1 MRPNETSRGHA
12 DRLSDPTTGSARR
25 GSPHLRLRIGFVLIA
40 MVLSLFGARLVQLQ
54 GFDPHAY
61 AQAAA
66 KENLHTQV
74 LPAERGRILDRNGK
88 PLADSA
94 DGLMITADP
103 RLTRASAPAL
113 ATLLADK
120 LGLDYTTLLKR
131 LHGSSSS
138 PYFSYVA
145 RRVPAA
151 QATEAVDAARAKG
164 FKGLYTD
171 DDPIREYPAGDVAAN
186 VVGFLGTDAPLAGLE
201 KSLNGQLAGKDG
213 KQTYEVAK
221 DGTRLPLGP
230 STTVEPV
237 NGTDVRT
244 TIDRE
249 LQWYA
254 QRVLHQADEK
264 SDAVN
269 GMAIVTDVKTDEIL
283 ALADDPTF
291 DASDPGASPK
301 ADRGARSLNEVYEPG
316 SVEKILT
323 LSSLIDAGKVTDRT
337 KLVVPGELDRQD
349 HPIHDWFE
357 HGTLKFTLAGVI
369 AQSSNIGT
377 VLASD
382 RFEDGQ
388 LHQYLERFG
397 LGQRTNVGLLGESP
411 GILPSMTQWNHQI
424 QDRVDFGQSVSV
436 NAVQMAAAVTAVAN
450 GGVRVDPSLI
460 LGKATTDSGEVV
472 GTDAATSRRV
482 VSQKAATQM
491 MKMMERV
498 PDPTTGTAPQTLIP
512 GYRVAGKTGTAQRA
526 VDGRYD
532 GSLTVSF
539 AGFAPA
545 DNPRFMVYVVVN
557 DPRRGAAGGGVTAG
571 PVWQKIMSF
580 ALRRYGVAPTNT
592 KPSHL
597 PTMWGKGN
605 DPHGRP

>member
-1 MRPNETSRGHA
+1 VRPNEQSRG
-12 DRLSDPTTGSARR
+12 SRR
-25 GSPHLRLRIGFVLIA
+25 GSPKRRLRIGFLLIA
-40 MVLSLFGARLVQLQ
+40 MVLSLFGARLLQLQ

-61 AQAAA
+61 AQAAE
-66 KENLHTQV
+66 KENLVNQV
-74 LPAERGRILDRNGK
+74 LPAERGRILDRNGQ

-103 RLTRASAPAL
+103 AITAEKAPEL
-113 ATLLADK
+113 ATLLSNK
-120 LGLDYTTLLKR
+120 LSLDYATVLKKLTGTTTGK
-131 LHGSSSS
+131 GSR
-138 PYFSYVA
+138 FQYVA
-145 RRVPAA
+145 RKVPAA
-151 QATEAVDAARAKG
+151 LATEAVDEAEAQG

-186 VVGFLGTDAPLAGLE
+186 IVGFLGTDGPLAGLE

-213 KQTYEVAK
+213 KETYELGA
-221 DGTRLPLGP
+221 GTRIPLGP

-237 NGTDVRT
+237 NGTDVHT

-254 QRVLHQADEK
+254 QRVLRQADEK

-269 GMAIVTDVKTDEIL
+269 GIAIVQDVQTGEIL
-283 ALADDPTF
+283 AMADDPTF

-316 SVEKILT
+316 SVQKILT
-323 LSSLIDAGKVTDRT
+323 LSSLIDAGKVSDRT
-337 KLVVPGELDRQD
+337 KLVVPGELDRED
-349 HPIHDWFE
+349 RVIHDWFE

-377 VLASD
+377 VLAAD
-382 RFEDGQ
+382 RFGDGQ
-388 LHQYLERFG
+388 LHQYLEQFG

-411 GILPSMTQWNHQI
+411 GILPSTTQWNHQI

-436 NAVQMAAAVTAVAN
+436 NALQMISAVNAVAN

-460 LGKATTDSGEVV
+460 QGKATTDSGQVV
-472 GTDAATSRRV
+472 GTDETTSHRV
-482 VSQKAATQM
+482 VSKRAATQM

-498 PDPTTGTAPQTLIP
+498 PDPTTGTAPATQIE
-512 GYRVAGKTGTAQRA
+512 GYRVAGKTGTAQRV

-545 DNPRFMVYVVVN
+545 DNPRFTVYVVIN
-557 DPRRGAAGGGVTAG
+557 NPRTGAAGGGVTAG

-580 ALRRYGVAPTNT
+580 ALRHYSVAPTGT
-592 KPSHL
+592 KASNL

-605 DPHGRP
+605 NPHGKP

>member
-1 MRPNETSRGHA
+1 MRESVRPNDQRRG
-12 DRLSDPTTGSARR
+12 SRR
-25 GSPHLRLRIGFVLIA
+25 GSPHLRMRIGFVLIA

-61 AQAAA
+61 AQAA
-66 KENLHTQV
+66 EQVNLQHQV
-74 LPAERGRILDRNGK
+74 LPAQRGEILDRNGK

-103 RLTRASAPAL
+103 TITRQYAPQL
-113 ATLLADK
+113 ATLLANK
-120 LGLDYTTLLKR
+120 LDLDYATTLTALEGKAA
-131 LHGSSSS
+131 GSGEH
-138 PYFSYVA
+138 YVYVA
-145 RRVPAA
+145 RKQPAA
-151 QATEAVDAARAKG
+151 KVTEAVDAAQTAG
-164 FKGLYTD
+164 FKGLYTA

-186 VVGFLGTDAPLAGLE
+186 VVGFLGTDGPLAGLE
-201 KSLNGQLAGKDG
+201 KSLNNELAGKDG
-213 KQTYEVAK
+213 KETYEASG
-221 DGTRLPLGP
+221 GTRIPLGD
-230 STTVEPV
+230 SSTVEPV
-237 NGTDVRT
+237 NGTDVHT

-254 QRVLHQADEK
+254 QRVLRQADEK
-264 SDAVN
+264 SNALN
-269 GMAIVTDVKTDEIL
+269 GIAIVQDVKTGEIL

-323 LSSLIDAGKVTDRT
+323 LSALIDAGKVTDRT
-337 KLVVPGELDRQD
+337 KLVVPGELHRQD
-349 HPIHDWFE
+349 RVIHDWFT
-357 HGTLKFTLAGVI
+357 HGTLRFTLAGVI

-382 RFEDGQ
+382 RFDSGQ
-388 LHQYLERFG
+388 LHQYLEQFG

-411 GILPSMTQWNHQI
+411 GILPTMAQWNHQI

-436 NAVQMAAAVTAVAN
+436 NALQEISAVNAVAN

-460 LGKATTDSGEVV
+460 EGKATTDSGQVV
-472 GTDAATSRRV
+472 GTDETTSHRV
-482 VSQKAATQM
+482 VSKRAATQM

-498 PDPTTGTAPQTLIP
+498 PDPKTGTAPQTQIP

-526 VDGRYD
+526 VNGGYD
-532 GSLTVSF
+532 GSLTVSY

-545 DNPRFMVYVVVN
+545 DNPRFTVYVVVN
-557 DPRRGAAGGGVTAG
+557 DPRSGAAGGGVTAG

-592 KPSHL
+592 KPSNL

-605 DPHGRP
+605 NPHGRP

>member
-1 MRPNETSRGHA
+1 
-12 DRLSDPTTGSARR
+12 LK
-25 GSPHLRLRIGFVLIA
+25 IGFVLIA

-54 GFDPHAY
+54 GFDPHSY

-66 KENLHTQV
+66 KENLVSQV
-74 LPAERGRILDRNGK
+74 LPAERGRILDRNGQ

-94 DGLMITADP
+94 DGLMITAAP
-103 RLTRASAPAL
+103 SITSKTAPAL
-113 ATLLADK
+113 ATLLANK
-120 LGLDYTTLLKR
+120 LDLDYSKTLAALTGKTR
-131 LHGSSSS
+131 GST
-138 PYFSYVA
+138 PLFAYVA
-145 RRVPAA
+145 RKVPAA
-151 QATEAVDAARAKG
+151 KATAAVDAAEAKG
-164 FKGLYTD
+164 FKGLYTA
-171 DDPIREYPAGDVAAN
+171 DDPIREYPAHDVAAN
-186 VVGFLGTDAPLAGLE
+186 LVGFLGTDGPLAGLE
-201 KSLNGQLAGKDG
+201 KSLNNELAGKDG
-213 KQTYEVAK
+213 KQTYEVA
-221 DGTRLPLGP
+221 DGGTRIPLGP

-237 NGTDVRT
+237 NGTDVHL

-254 QRVLHQADEK
+254 QRVLRQADQK

-269 GMAIVTDVKTDEIL
+269 GIAEVVDVKTGEIL

-291 DASDPGASPK
+291 DASDPGAARKS
-301 ADRGARSLNEVYEPG
+301 DRGARSLNEVYEPG

-337 KLVVPGELDRQD
+337 KLVVPGELHREDTV
-349 HPIHDWFE
+349 IHDWFP
-357 HGTLKFTLAGVI
+357 HDDIKFTLAGVI

-382 RFEDGQ
+382 RFENGQ
-388 LHQYLERFG
+388 LHQYLQKFG
-397 LGQRTNVGLLGESP
+397 LGQRTNVGVLGESP
-411 GILPSMTQWNHQI
+411 GILPSMSQWNHEI

-436 NAVQMAAAVTAVAN
+436 NAVQMIGAVNAVAN

-460 LGKATTDSGEVV
+460 LGKATTDSGQTV
-472 GTDAATSRRV
+472 GTDETTSRRV
-482 VSQKAATQM
+482 VSKRAATQM

-498 PDPTTGTAPQTLIP
+498 PDPKTGTAPQTQIP

-526 VDGRYD
+526 VNGRYD

-545 DNPRFMVYVVVN
+545 DNPRFTVYVVVN

-580 ALRRYGVAPTNT
+580 ALRHFGVPPTNT
-592 KPSHL
+592 KPSNL

>member
-1 MRPNETSRGHA
+1 MRESVRPTEQRRG
-12 DRLSDPTTGSARR
+12 SRR

-61 AQAAA
+61 AQAAK
-66 KENLHTQV
+66 KENLQTQI
-74 LPAERGRILDRNGK
+74 LPATRGQILDRNGQ

-103 RLTRASAPAL
+103 TVTKDTAPAL
-113 ATLLADK
+113 ATLLANK
-120 LGLDYTTLLKR
+120 LSLDYSTVLAKLSKTGT
-131 LHGSSSS
+131 H
-138 PYFSYVA
+138 YVYVA
-145 RRVPAA
+145 RKVPAA
-151 QATEAVDAARAKG
+151 KATEAVDEAEAAG
-164 FKGLYTD
+164 FKGLYTA

-186 VVGFLGTDAPLAGLE
+186 LVGFLGTDGPLAGLE
-201 KSLNGQLAGKDG
+201 KSLNSELAGKDG
-213 KQTYEVAK
+213 KETYEVA
-221 DGTRLPLGP
+221 DHGTRLPLGP

-237 NGTDVRT
+237 NGTDVHT

-254 QRVLHQADEK
+254 QRVLRQADEK
-264 SDAVN
+264 SDALN
-269 GMAIVTDVKTDEIL
+269 GMAVVIDVKTGEVL

-337 KLVVPGELDRQD
+337 KLVVPGEYKSGDSY
-349 HPIHDWFE
+349 IHDWFT
-357 HGTLKFTLAGVI
+357 HGTIKFTLAGVI

-377 VLASD
+377 VLASN
-382 RFEDGQ
+382 RFGQGQ
-388 LHQYLERFG
+388 LRDYLVKFG
-397 LGQRTNVGLLGESP
+397 LGQRTNVGVDGESS
-411 GILPSMTQWNHQI
+411 GILPSTSAWNAADE
-424 QDRVDFGQSVSV
+424 DRIDFGQSVSV
-436 NAVQMAAAVTAVAN
+436 NALQMAAAVNAVAN
-450 GGVRVDPSLI
+450 GGVRIDPSLI
-460 LGKATTDSGEVV
+460 LGKATTDSGQVV
-472 GTDAATSRRV
+472 GTDETTSRRV
-482 VSQKAATQM
+482 VSKKAATQM

-498 PDPTTGTAPQTLIP
+498 PDPKTGTAPQTQIP

-526 VDGRYD
+526 VDGKYD
-532 GSLTVSF
+532 GSLTVSD

-545 DNPRFMVYVVVN
+545 DNPRFTVYVVVN
-557 DPRRGAAGGGVTAG
+557 DPRSGAAGGGVTAG

-580 ALRRYGVAPTNT
+580 ALRHYGVAPTNT
-592 KPSHL
+592 KPSNL

>member
-1 MRPNETSRGHA
+1 MRPNEESRG
-12 DRLSDPTTGSARR
+12 ARR
-25 GSPHLRLRIGFVLIA
+25 GSPIRRLRVGFLLIA
-40 MVLSLFGARLVQLQ
+40 MVLSLFGARLLQLQ

-61 AQAAA
+61 AQAAQ
-66 KENLHTQV
+66 KENLVHQV
-74 LPAERGRILDRNGK
+74 LPAERGRILDRNGQA
-88 PLADSA
+88 LADSA

-103 RLTRASAPAL
+103 TVTAEKAPAL
-113 ATLLADK
+113 ATLLANK
-120 LGLDYTTLLKR
+120 LSLDYSTVLTKLLGKDSNSGE
-131 LHGSSSS
+131 H
-138 PYFSYVA
+138 YVYVA
-145 RRVPAA
+145 RKVPAA
-151 QATEAVDAARAKG
+151 LATEAVNEAQAQG

-171 DDPIREYPAGDVAAN
+171 NDPIREYPAGDVGAN
-186 VVGFLGTDAPLAGLE
+186 IVGFLGTDGPLAGLE
-201 KSLNGQLAGKDG
+201 KSLNDQLAGKDG
-213 KQTYEVAK
+213 EETYEVGA
-221 DGTRLPLGP
+221 GTRIPLGP

-237 NGTDVRT
+237 NGTDVHT

-254 QRVLHQADEK
+254 QRVLRQADEK
-264 SDAVN
+264 SDALN
-269 GMAIVTDVKTDEIL
+269 GIAIVQDVKTGEIL

-291 DASDPGASPK
+291 DASNPGASPK

-323 LSSLIDAGKVTDRT
+323 LSALIDAGKVTDRT
-337 KLVVPGELDRQD
+337 RLVVPGELPREDRV
-349 HPIHDWFE
+349 IHDWFE

-377 VLASD
+377 VLAAD
-382 RFEDGQ
+382 RFGNGQ
-388 LHQYLERFG
+388 LHQYLEQFG
-397 LGQRTNVGLLGESP
+397 LGQRTNVGILGESP
-411 GILPSMTQWNHQI
+411 GILPSMSQWNHQI

-436 NAVQMAAAVTAVAN
+436 NALQMVSAVNAVAN

-460 LGKATTDSGEVV
+460 RGSATTDAGQVV
-472 GTDAATSRRV
+472 GTDETTSRRV

-498 PDPTTGTAPQTLIP
+498 PDPKTGTAPQTLIP
-512 GYRVAGKTGTAQRA
+512 GYRVAGKTGTAQRVNPA
-526 VDGRYD
+526 CKCYD

-545 DNPRFMVYVVVN
+545 DNPRFTVYVVVN
-557 DPRRGAAGGGVTAG
+557 DPRRGAAGGGTTAG

-580 ALRRYGVAPTNT
+580 ALRHYGVAPSTT
-592 KPSHL
+592 KPSNL

-605 DPHGRP
+605 NPHGKP